1 MNDYKAETA
10 YAAMYSDYP
19 DVVTVN
25 DIRKMLGL
33 SRDEVYQLIH
43 NGTLKRIGKGRAFL
57 IPKLSVIN
65 YVLQSAQESDENP
78 V

>member
-1 MNDYKAETA
+1 
-10 YAAMYSDYP
+10 MYSEYP

-33 SRDEVYQLIH
+33 SRDEVYKLIH
-43 NGTLKRIGKGRAFL
+43 DGTLKRIGKGRAFL

-65 YVLQSAQESDENP
+65 YVLQSAHNSDDNP